1 MFKFRIFINFE
12 SRFLSSTALNIVKR
26 KTSTKI
32 KKFFTQSKV
41 PKNKRS
47 QKIINYIKA
56 RRKKSLIFM
65 YYMSIVSGRE
75 KIENEAPRCW
85 INGTKNCCLLSSK
98 LRWDTKNKIV
108 PLLVWIDLNEI
119 DGVSETLG
127 KCFWVI
133 HEQVEFSKLIF

>member
-12 SRFLSSTALNIVKR
+12 SRFLSSTALKRIIVKR
-26 KTSTKI
+26 KISTKI

-41 PKNKRS
+41 PKNKRTK
-47 QKIINYIKA
+47 KIINYIKA

-85 INGTKNCCLLSSK
+85 INGTKNRCLLSSK
-98 LRWDTKNKIV
+98 LR
-108 PLLVWIDLNEI
+108 
-119 DGVSETLG
+119 
-127 KCFWVI
+127 
-133 HEQVEFSKLIF
+133 